1 VTQPVVA
8 LLGISGVGKSTV
20 LNKLAGTIA
29 FQHVQASTI
38 IKLAR
43 DAQVATPTG
52 LDELRNTN
60 IDDNQALLI
69 SGFAAARDPT
79 APVVVLDGHS
89 VIDTPQGLICIP
101 PIVFAR
107 LGVSLFV
114 FLADDA
120 AAIADRRRQDQTR
133 RRPTR
138 TNDELERHQTEAL
151 CRRPSLE
158 RAAYGVLP
166 DARRWHPVGTD
177 TCRKDPDRVADSVQ
191 ARSSR
196 TIRAGLAVPHPT
208 SLAAKMGA
216 GPAIF
221 VRE

>member
-1 VTQPVVA
+1 MTQPVVA

-38 IKLAR
+38 IKSAR
-43 DAQVATPTG
+43 DAQVATQLG
-52 LDELRNTN
+52 VDELRSLD

-69 SGFAAARDPT
+69 SGFAAARDPA

-101 PIVFAR
+101 PIIFAQ

-138 TNDELERHQTEAL
+138 TSDELERHQNEAL
-151 CRRPSLE
+151 RNTF
-158 RAAYGVLP
+158 AAARLLNAPLMVFSP
-166 DARRWHPVGTD
+166 TQVDA
-177 TCRKDPDRVADSVQ
+177 
-191 ARSSR
+191 
-196 TIRAGLAVPHPT
+196 IRAGLT
-208 SLAAKMGA
+208 LAAGMRIA
-216 GPAIF
+216 
-221 VRE
+221 

>member
-1 VTQPVVA
+1 MTQPVVA

-151 CRRPSLE
+151 GNTF
-158 RAAYGVLP
+158 AA
-166 DARRWHPVGTD
+166 ARLLNAPLMVFYPTHVDGI
-177 TCRKDPDRVADSVQ
+177 
-191 ARSSR
+191 RS
-196 TIRAGLAVPHPT
+196 GLT
-208 SLAAKMGA
+208 LAAKIRIA
-216 GPAIF
+216 
-221 VRE
+221 